1 MNIAQNLWFLLILP
15 ILAALCTLVPSKYM
29 SLPKKQIT
37 LGLSLLASGVSLII
51 TLFNANYLMNN
62 PGEFFETNIMFLDAS
77 VFKIHI
83 GALLDNVSV
92 FMLTI
97 LYLITI
103 PVQVFSFKYM
113 EQPAEGNE
121 TAFSRYFILLN
132 LFIFSMAG
140 LILSTNLIQTYIF
153 WELVGL
159 FSYLLIGFYYKK
171 PEAEQAARKTFL
183 INKIGD
189 FALFAAILGFTC
201 FLVQDAETVLYPLLS
216 LNDVSSWG
224 LMAYVQLGPYMY
236 AALCILII
244 IAGFT
249 KSAQVPF
256 QVWLADAMEGP
267 APVSALIHGATMV
280 SAGAYLLIRLYPALI
295 LSPIALKIIAAIG
308 ILTAIMCAVVAF
320 VQNDIKK
327 ILAFSTSSQL
337 GLVFAA
343 LGCGAYSGAILQ
355 LGMHGIAKAMM
366 FLVAGI
372 IIHKGMSKNIK
383 FLGGLREHTPYLAAF
398 WLLGT
403 LSLSGVFFSGFYAKE
418 MILSHLYTSGQ
429 FASLSFIII
438 AGFLSILYLFRSY
451 FVIFEGTYKGRYD
464 FSKDKNK
471 SYDGIN
477 IYLFAPAG
485 VLAFLTAFFG
495 GSIAPDFQRYVYIMR
510 QKLYLTRHPEL
521 EISIFIASGLII
533 YFMWQIYGT
542 KRFKFK
548 KIRFIYRFIVLQFY
562 INKMFDF
569 IYKTLIKG
577 VAKIIKTI
585 DKYIINGFWNFTG
598 QIARFG
604 GYLVSRL
611 QNGNINSYIF
621 YSFLFLTSVLLCAAM
636 VYIKRLSHYGG

>member
-1 MNIAQNLWFLLILP
+1 MNIAQNLWILLALP
-15 ILAALCTLVPSKYM
+15 VFAALCTLLPAKYISM
-29 SLPKKQIT
+29 PKKQMT
-37 LGLSLLASGVSLII
+37 LALTLFASVISLII

-62 PGEFFETNIMFLDAS
+62 PGEFFETNILFLDAE

-83 GALLDNVSV
+83 GMLLDNVSV
-92 FMLTI
+92 FMLMV
-97 LYLITI
+97 LYAVSI
-103 PVQVFSFKYM
+103 PVQVFSFKYI
-113 EQPAEGNE
+113 EDVIPKN
-121 TAFSRYFILLN
+121 TAGFSRYFAILN

-153 WELVGL
+153 WELIGL
-159 FSYLLIGFYYKK
+159 FSYLLIGFYYNK
-171 PEAEQAARKTFL
+171 PEAEQAARKTFI

-189 FALFAAILGFTC
+189 YTLFAAILGFTC
-201 FLVQDAETVLYPLLS
+201 FLVQDMETVLYPLLS

-224 LMAYVQLGPYMY
+224 LMAYVQLGPMMY
-236 AALCILII
+236 TGLCLLVI
-244 IAGFT
+244 IAGFV

-267 APVSALIHGATMV
+267 TPVSALIHGATMV

-295 LSPIALKIIAAIG
+295 LSPIALKIMTVIG
-308 ILTAIMCAVVAF
+308 ILTAIICAVIAF
-320 VQNDIKK
+320 VQNDIKR

-337 GLVFAA
+337 GFVFAA
-343 LGCGAYSGAILQ
+343 LGCGAYSGAVLQ

-372 IIHKGMSKNIK
+372 IINKGMSKNIK

-398 WLLGT
+398 WLLGA
-403 LSLSGVFFSGFYAKE
+403 LSLAGIFFSGFYSKE

-429 FASLSFIII
+429 FVSLGFIIF
-438 AGFLSILYLFRSY
+438 AGFLTILYLFKSY
-451 FVIFEGTYKGRYD
+451 FIIFEGAYKGQYD

-471 SYDGIN
+471 PYDGIN
-477 IYLFAPAG
+477 IYLFAPTG

-521 EISIFIASGLII
+521 EISIFITAGLII
-533 YFMWQIYGT
+533 YFMWQIYSA
-542 KRFKFK
+542 RKFK
-548 KIRFIYRFIVLQFY
+548 IRKIRFAYRLVVLQFY
-562 INKMFDF
+562 INKMLEFA
-569 IYKTLIKG
+569 YKTLIKG
-577 VAKIIKTI
+577 VAKIIKTLDTYVI
-585 DKYIINGFWNFTG
+585 SGFWTFTG

-604 GYLVSRL
+604 GYLTLRL

-621 YSFLFLTSVLLCAAM
+621 YSFLFLTSVLLCAVM
-636 VYIKRLSHYGG
+636 VYFKGLSQYGG